1 MTYEEHGPEYY
12 EFHPINT
19 NHLILDFTGCK
30 TWWDIQEYI
39 RVQFGFP
46 QYYGQ
51 NLSALRDCIDIYS
64 DDIMLVEIKGI
75 HSLPKEAKE
84 EALEI
89 LGLFDDIHKSYP
101 NLKFVVKD

>member
-46 QYYGQ
+46 QY
-51 NLSALRDCIDIYS
+51 
-64 DDIMLVEIKGI
+64 
-75 HSLPKEAKE
+75 
-84 EALEI
+84 
-89 LGLFDDIHKSYP
+89 
-101 NLKFVVKD
+101 